1 MDDFFDDDCIEDSFG
16 ENFDDGHEI
25 VEDNTAHD
33 IEQEEPL
40 EPGISFDDFLFW
52 GGFLGIN
59 LDEER
64 EDRRLMKKMEKK
76 TEDPRDDI
84 KIIDEDDMLWQPK

>member
-16 ENFDDGHEI
+16 ENFDDGLEI
-25 VEDNTAHD
+25 VEDNTVHD

-59 LDEER
+59 IDEER
-64 EDRRLMKKMEKK
+64 EERRRKKKK
-76 TEDPRDDI
+76 REISDP
-84 KIIDEDDMLWQPK
+84 EDDFKRKDYY